1 MSADAPRCL
10 GFSELKRYLRHTYPM
25 LMVDRVLDWRPS
37 GYIEVL
43 YAVTANSP
51 SVSGHFPERAI
62 FPGTNILQVAA
73 QAGIILVQLSTSP
86 LADDELTLVG
96 STRARFFRPVVPGDA
111 LRVRL
116 DVQRHDGATM
126 LLRGE
131 AAVDGARAAAM
142 ELSLIRKKVEEMGRV
157 LW

>member
-1 MSADAPRCL
+1 MSAETPRSL
-10 GFSELKRYLRHTYPM
+10 GFSELRRYLRHTYPM
-25 LMVDRVLDWRPS
+25 LMVDRVIDWRPS
-37 GYIEVL
+37 EHIEVL
-43 YAVTANSP
+43 YAVSANSP

-73 QAGIILVQLSTSP
+73 QAGIILLQLSTSR

-96 STRARFFRPVVPGDA
+96 STRARFFRPVVPGDG
-111 LRVRL
+111 LRMRL
-116 DVQRHDGATM
+116 DVQRHDGPLM

-131 AAVDGARAAAM
+131 AAVDGQRAASV
-142 ELSLIRKKVEEMGRV
+142 ELSLIRKRIEEMGRV